1 MNKYELMV
9 LLKTDPKSDKS
20 KKSLDLVREE
30 LKKLG
35 AKIIKEDDWGVKEL
49 AYMMDKESQAHY
61 VVFVYEI
68 EPSKSLDLNIWINR
82 SDFILRSMVTK
93 LKSSPAN

>member
-1 MNKYELMV
+1 MV
-9 LLKTDPKSDKS
+9 LLKTDQKSDKS

>member
-9 LLKTDPKSDKS
+9 LLKTDQKSDKS